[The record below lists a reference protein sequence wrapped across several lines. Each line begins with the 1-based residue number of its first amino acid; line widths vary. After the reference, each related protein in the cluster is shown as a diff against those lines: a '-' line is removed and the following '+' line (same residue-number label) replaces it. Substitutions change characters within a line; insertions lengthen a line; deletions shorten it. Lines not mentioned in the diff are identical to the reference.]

1 MSSNRLG
8 SRGKTKHCYK
18 NLTKTATTMS
28 SPNSGNNSHLEDM
41 KQESH
46 LGTKIPNLSHFV
58 LGNNPQKSNHNPKRT
73 NSTIHY
79 YRPNST
85 QGWTREEKKNN
96 SNFIEEKSVIKEV
109 KREPGSPVL
118 LQDPLLQYR
127 PHHQHY
133 LDSSSHKAT
142 ECQKGLSAS
151 IPIAA
156 FHHVDIKREPCE
168 EGDSMELQ
176 NLLSTLSPPPYISPL
191 AVCNPSHE
199 IPNSL
204 LCCHQQQKVQSSYAP
219 HHMFRAQQ
227 ESYLE
232 TSTEYSYQQI
242 SKTDHHFHPQE
253 DHMFSDKRTYGLTRA
268 DELPACCSSYARDG
282 HLNFTHSH
290 GHINH
295 PCFGHPTQHQQ
306 RQYRSEDMTSSSPV
320 STASSSPLS
329 NETSPWVTR

>member
-18 NLTKTATTMS
+18 NLTKTTATMS
-28 SPNSGNNSHLEDM
+28 SPSSENNSHLDEM

-58 LGNNPQKSNHNPKRT
+58 LGNNPQKSNPKRT

-79 YRPNST
+79 YSPNST
-85 QGWTREEKKNN
+85 QGWIREESNKKNN
-96 SNFIEEKSVIKEV
+96 SNFTEDKSVIKEV

-118 LQDPLLQYR
+118 LQDQLLHYH
-127 PHHQHY
+127 PHQHY
-133 LDSSSHKAT
+133 LDSSSHKTT

-151 IPIAA
+151 TPIAA

-199 IPNSL
+199 IPHSL
-204 LCCHQQQKVQSSYAP
+204 LCHNQQQEVLSSYAP
-219 HHMFRAQQ
+219 HPMFGAQQ
-227 ESYLE
+227 ESYLA
-232 TSTEYSYQQI
+232 TSAEYSHQQT
-242 SKTDHHFHPQE
+242 SKTDHHFDHPLA
-253 DHMFSDKRTYGLTRA
+253 DHMFSDKRTFGLMRA

-282 HLNFTHSH
+282 HLNFSHTH
-290 GHINH
+290 GYINH
-295 PCFGHPTQHQQ
+295 PCFSHPTQHQQ
-306 RQYRSEDMTSSSPV
+306 RQHRSEDMTSSSPV
-320 STASSSPLS
+320 STASSSLLSSPLS
-329 NETSPWVTR
+329 NEASP